1 MWLCFLESTF
11 PHCIFLEGR
20 FVVVL
25 QSREQAAQ
33 LPGDQLEPF
42 SAWLAADQ
50 AEPSHAGQCCSDSHD
65 GERAPFTGNR
75 SQTGQVCQGR
85 E

>member
-42 SAWLAADQ
+42 SSWLAADQ
-50 AEPSHAGQCCSDSHD
+50 AEPSLAGHYCS
-65 GERAPFTGNR
+65 E
-75 SQTGQVCQGR
+75 QLQW
-85 E
+85 